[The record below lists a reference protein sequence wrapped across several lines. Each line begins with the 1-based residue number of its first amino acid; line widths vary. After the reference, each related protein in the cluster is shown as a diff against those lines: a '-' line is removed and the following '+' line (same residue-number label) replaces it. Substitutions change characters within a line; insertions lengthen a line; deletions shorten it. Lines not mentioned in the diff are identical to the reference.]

1 MSLNL
6 DQFVFCN
13 SPSRFVALA
22 NSLKSRPNI
31 LTGAGWIFLF
41 LGNLTLRKKLV
52 NLKPFLM
59 GEEFSSLG
67 GLGNVRGD
75 DFLGSVLSCT
85 MWACFELGT
94 AGNFRTGFRP
104 TATRSIFTGC
114 SYLMMDLGGNR
125 GESLDVLLLWMPL
138 SSVELSPLEDELDLK
153 KKNRSKHHNW
163 VNYGAVILFLQKCY
177 FKSVNTVAILTD
189 LKTYSC
195 NLELAVTRLSNF
207 SNCSLVQ
214 RKDFERSWTGSQGS
228 CLMYLKKFQ
237 WIDFIIFF

>member
-1 MSLNL
+1 MSLNW

-153 KKNRSKHHNW
+153 KKSFQTSQL
-163 VNYGAVILFLQKCY
+163 GQLCF
-177 FKSVNTVAILTD
+177 FKSATSRVST
-189 LKTYSC
+189 
-195 NLELAVTRLSNF
+195 
-207 SNCSLVQ
+207 Q
-214 RKDFERSWTGSQGS
+214 
-228 CLMYLKKFQ
+228 
-237 WIDFIIFF
+237 

>member
-59 GEEFSSLG
+59 GEEEFSSLG
-67 GLGNVRGD
+67 GLGNARCD

-104 TATRSIFTGC
+104 TATRSIFTGF

-153 KKNRSKHHNW
+153 KKSFQTSQLGQLWRRHSVSSK
-163 VNYGAVILFLQKCY
+163 VLLQECQH
-177 FKSVNTVAILTD
+177 S
-189 LKTYSC
+189 
-195 NLELAVTRLSNF
+195 SNF
-207 SNCSLVQ
+207 DRPKNL
-214 RKDFERSWTGSQGS
+214 
-228 CLMYLKKFQ
+228 LM
-237 WIDFIIFF
+237 